1 MQDLINAV
9 NDLITD
15 HWVKFVSAAAF
26 AAIGW
31 IVARW
36 RADREWRR
44 REFFNRLNVSLNSI
58 SDGTL
63 KIRTLSEKQCTDVF
77 LNKIAVERLINM
89 AQKTTKDHPL
99 VPIAKDDC
107 WFYLNSVLNE
117 LSEQFAEGLLRREAG
132 KPCDAI
138 RYLICLTNE
147 CDGDIRTRKI
157 RAMVIR
163 KDLLANLPEEMPK
176 LESPNHSIR
185 WKTLTQMQKAFTA
198 EPWRFLDVEIVV

>member
-1 MQDLINAV
+1 MQEFVGAL

-31 IVARW
+31 LIARW
-36 RADREWRR
+36 RADREWRK

-58 SDGTL
+58 IDGTL
-63 KIRTLSEKQCTDVF
+63 RIRTISEKQCADVF
-77 LNKIAVERLINM
+77 LNRVAAEQLVRI
-89 AQKTTKDHPL
+89 AQKTTKDNPL
-99 VPIAKDDC
+99 IPISRNDS

-132 KPCDAI
+132 RPVDAV

-163 KDLLANLPEEMPK
+163 KDLLTDLPAERPA
-176 LESPNHSIR
+176 LESPNHAVR
-185 WKTLTQMQKAFTA
+185 WKTLTQMQNVFQT
-198 EPWRFLDVEIVV
+198 EPWRFLDVELVV

>member
-1 MQDLINAV
+1 MQDLIAAF

-15 HWVKFVSAAAF
+15 HWVKFVTAAAF
-26 AAIGW
+26 TVMGW
-31 IVARW
+31 LVARW
-36 RADREWRR
+36 RADREWKK
-44 REFFNRLNVSLNSI
+44 REFFNRLNISLNSI

-63 KIRTLSEKQCTDVF
+63 RIRTISEKPCSDIF
-77 LNKIAVERLINM
+77 LNRVAVDRLISS
-89 AQKTTKDHPL
+89 AQKTEKDQPL
-99 VPIAKDDC
+99 IPIAQADS

-132 KPCDAI
+132 LPHKAV

-157 RAMVIR
+157 RAMVIQ
-163 KDLLANLPEEMPK
+163 KDLLLTLPEEQPG

-185 WKTLTQMQKAFTA
+185 WKTLKQMQTRYA
-198 EPWRFLDVEIVV
+198 EQPWQFLEAEVVV